1 MIDFYSA
8 LKTIIQRGEY
18 VLEAMEDRINTCW
31 LDTRITTEQRDE
43 LLSLAAENA
52 RDEYQV
58 DVLGMLAEHDR
69 RLYELEHPTDIYPI
83 WQNGQIT
90 KKGDVVRC
98 DVTGDGEYDL
108 CLFDGGNPQT
118 SLHLGKI
125 AGWFM
130 LDRELNRTHEIW
142 WNTDTQTYT
151 LTPIE
156 SEQSET
162 E

>member
-8 LKTIIQRGEY
+8 LTTIIKRGEY
-18 VLEAMEDRINTCW
+18 VLETMEDRVTTAW
-31 LDTRITTEQRDE
+31 LEGHITTEQRAE
-43 LLSLAAENA
+43 LLPMAAEYA

-69 RLYELEHPTDIYPI
+69 RIYELEHPTDIYPI
-83 WQNGQIT
+83 WESGQIV
-90 KKGDVVRC
+90 KKGDIVRC
-98 DVTGDGEYDL
+98 DVTDDGEYDL

-130 LDRELNRTHEIW
+130 LDRELNRTHTILW
-142 WNTDTQTYT
+142 DADTKTYT
-151 LTPIE
+151 VTPIE
-156 SEQSET
+156 SGE
-162 E
+162 